1 MRGGS
6 ELWCEDWMN
15 EISLKGSWRWFK
27 SIIYSSNLFWL
38 NFKALKKPNESQTD
52 IQVPLSIIF
61 TTRKWETFLE
71 MQSRKFFWIKKISN
85 CINGNN
91 SGHLILLL
99 KLLQTT
105 FINPF
110 VFPFLKYFFNLQLW
124 FFTHNTQ
131 ERLLHFANS
140 IYYLIFLLY
149 VTHLFDS
156 FI

>member
-1 MRGGS
+1 MQFHT
-6 ELWCEDWMN
+6 
-15 EISLKGSWRWFK
+15 ISRLQIHNLLLKPL
-27 SIIYSSNLFWL
+27 SIL
-38 NFKALKKPNESQTD
+38 NFKALRKPNESQTD

-61 TTRKWETFLE
+61 TTRKWETFFGDAI
-71 MQSRKFFWIKKISN
+71 KDTFWIKKISN

-110 VFPFLKYFFNLQLW
+110 VFPFFKYFFNLQQW

-131 ERLLHFANS
+131 ERLLHFTNS
-140 IYYLIFLLY
+140 ICYLIFLLY
-149 VTHLFDS
+149 ETHLFDS